1 MIRQAERDD
10 IPAIV
15 DMHLRIFGAPLGSS
29 PADDLDYR
37 TVFFDSPWYD
47 PEIRSLMY
55 ESDGHIVGF
64 MGIAARPME
73 FQDRRIRVAIP
84 TRFMVDAEKGGALVA
99 VQLLKTLAAGPQEAA
114 INDGSNEVMREV
126 WLKSGAELMVANSMQ
141 WVRPLQ
147 PAERFRRSISGRGG
161 FVGLARKVAWPACRA
176 ADMVLDRTGWN
187 DFSAAEG
194 MQSEETMAA
203 ATLLPLIEKESGRCS
218 LRPVYDESTIS
229 WQLGEMNR
237 MGRHRDL
244 CCTVVRKKNGKPA
257 GWYMYYHDPNGVSE
271 VLQIVASPGQEDAVL
286 AMLLA
291 DAHKRGTIVI
301 RGRADVRLLPAL
313 TRQRCFFTA
322 GEPWSLVMSKNAELL
337 AALRGKD
344 AFFTRLEGEWW

>member
-15 DMHLRIFGAPLGSS
+15 NMHLRIFGPPPGPS
-29 PADDLDYR
+29 PAKDLDYE

-73 FQDRRIRVAIP
+73 FKDRQIRVAIP

-147 PAERFRRSISGRGG
+147 PAERFRRRIRERGG
-161 FVGLARKVAWPACRA
+161 VVGLAGQLAFPAGWA
-176 ADMVLDRTGWN
+176 ADMVLDRAGWN

-194 MQSEETMAA
+194 LAAEETLDA
-203 ATLLPLIEKESGRCS
+203 ATLLPLIEKESGRCA
-218 LRPVYDESTIS
+218 LRPVYEESTLA
-229 WQLGEMNR
+229 WQLGEMKR
-237 MGRHRDL
+237 MGRHREL
-244 CCTVVRKKNGKPA
+244 RCAVVRKKNGKAA
-257 GWYMYYHDPNGVSE
+257 GWYTYYHDPNDVNE
-271 VLQIVASPGQEDAVL
+271 VLQLVASPGQEDAVL
-286 AMLLA
+286 ATLLA
-291 DAHKRGTIVI
+291 DAKERGAVVLT
-301 RGRADVRLLPAL
+301 GRADVRLMPAL
-313 TRQRCFFTA
+313 ARQRCFFTA
-322 GEPWSLVMSKNAELL
+322 GEPWSLVMSTNAELR
-337 AALRGKD
+337 AALQGKG
-344 AFFTRLEGEWW
+344 AFFSRLEGEWW